1 MTTAELPNKPHLLPR
16 EIMAF
21 LCFSRATVYR
31 YLQKGEIPSKQFGQD
46 YRIPRAEFLIWYESH
61 RKNSY

>member
-1 MTTAELPNKPHLLPR
+1 MTVEQLPNKPHLLPR

-31 YLQKGEIPSKQFGQD
+31 YLKNGVIPSKHIGQD
-46 YRIPRAEFLIWYESH
+46 YRIPRAEFLIWYESQH
-61 RKNSY
+61 QNSE